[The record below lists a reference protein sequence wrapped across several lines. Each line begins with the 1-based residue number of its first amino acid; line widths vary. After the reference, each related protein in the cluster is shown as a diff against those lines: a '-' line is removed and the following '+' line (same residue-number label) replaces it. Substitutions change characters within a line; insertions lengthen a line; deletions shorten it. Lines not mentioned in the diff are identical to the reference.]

1 MSRFIL
7 LDIASI
13 FMRPHQLLVLSKRTV
28 ILSNTNNIL
37 LVFIFLIALLDHSLD
52 F

>member
-7 LDIASI
+7 QDMPAF

-28 ILSNTNNIL
+28 NLSNTNNIIGL
-37 LVFIFLIALLDHSLD
+37 YIFDSST
-52 F
+52 